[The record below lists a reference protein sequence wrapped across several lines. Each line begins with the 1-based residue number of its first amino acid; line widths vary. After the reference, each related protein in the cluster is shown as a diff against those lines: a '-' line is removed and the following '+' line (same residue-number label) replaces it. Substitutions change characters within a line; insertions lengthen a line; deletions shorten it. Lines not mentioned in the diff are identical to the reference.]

1 MLKAVNMYK
10 RAFRFGLG
18 VLMGSAY
25 SNNPQEDTT

>member
-1 MLKAVNMYK
+1 MLKAVNTYK